1 MPKLRIDVEEHGAK
15 KAEKSIGGLS
25 KSLGG
30 LAKTAGIAAGVV
42 GGAMAV
48 AIKKG
53 ADLAAEQEKVEKKLT
68 QALGGNIDALKAQ
81 ASALQGS
88 TTFGDEATIA
98 QMSYLASIGM
108 TEAQIKEMIPVAMD
122 LAAATGMT
130 LEGAVRNTSKTLS
143 GMTGELGESV
153 PALRNLTAEQLRAGE
168 GVKLLGEQFKG
179 MAATEAQTF
188 SGAMAQMQNA
198 IGDAGEE
205 LGFIFLPLLETGAKG
220 IKKFAEKT
228 ASGFKIMQK
237 IDWKATGKGI
247 IKNSGLIGQALLD
260 TFKVYLDYIPDAF
273 GRAFNMVWPAVKGA
287 LELLWEGIKIFAET
301 IWDPL
306 FYGAQ
311 LIGAKI
317 QNKFI
322 EIFNG
327 LKEGYNNIASFFGM
341 ESIDMTELV
350 DLTGLQEKF
359 EGTSLV
365 SLVMGNVEDN
375 IQTGEQLLDATS
387 EIWAK
392 TLEQLVEFKE
402 DVKEVTEG
410 ASEETKAAVVEDT
423 AVVFDDLTK
432 IFSFTGSKIKGQTD
446 KIKDYWKN
454 ATADQKLQLKI
465 QADSFAA
472 NLQTMA
478 KEFPAAE
485 KAAKR
490 AAQVQATVDAYASAV
505 AAYKA
510 MAGIPI
516 VGPGLAVV
524 AAGVALAAGMANVQ
538 AIEKAATG
546 ADFVTNGPQMLMVGD
561 NPSGAEHVSV
571 TPLGGDPNIKGP
583 QGGGAIN
590 ISFNSPIMS
599 EEYTEDVIIPHI
611 KTALRRGTTLD

>member
-1 MPKLRIDVEEHGAK
+1 MPKFKIKVQEQGAK
-15 KAEKSIGGLS
+15 KAEKSIGGLN
-25 KSLGG
+25 KSLGS
-30 LAKTAGIAAGVV
+30 LAKKAGIAAGIV

-53 ADLAAEQEKVEKKLT
+53 ADLAAEQELAEAKLA
-68 QALGGNIDALKAQ
+68 QAYGKNIDNLKEYA
-81 ASALQGS
+81 AALQQQS
-88 TTFGDEATIA
+88 TFGDEAIIDA
-98 QMSYLASIGM
+98 QSLLA
-108 TEAQIKEMIPVAMD
+108 AFIKDEDQMKAATKATLD
-122 LAAATGMT
+122 LAAAKGMDLKAAADLVGKT
-130 LEGAVRNTSKTLS
+130 VGSSTNAMSRYGIEVEGAAGSTERLESLTKNVGTLF
-143 GMTGELGESV
+143 GG
-153 PALRNLTAEQLRAGE
+153 
-168 GVKLLGEQFKG
+168 
-179 MAATEAQTF
+179 AAAAQVDTL
-188 SGAMAQMQNA
+188 SGAMAQMKNA
-198 IGDAGEE
+198 IGDAAEE

-410 ASEETKAAVVEDT
+410 ASDETKAAVVEDT

-561 NPSGAEHVSV
+561 NPSGAEHVSI